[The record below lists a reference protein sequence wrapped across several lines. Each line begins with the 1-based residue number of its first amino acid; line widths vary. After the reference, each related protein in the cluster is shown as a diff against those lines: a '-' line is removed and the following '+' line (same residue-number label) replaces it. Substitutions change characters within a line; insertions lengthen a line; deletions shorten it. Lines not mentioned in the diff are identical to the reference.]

1 MTVGLLLAFSYAVVM
16 LKMPKEAN
24 QEENFVIQII
34 RYFKY
39 MDRFCYFE
47 VAYLL
52 RVVIYPSL
60 FNMTLNLSRV
70 VDIEPLIEFKKRMLI
85 AQKSLTRTFMPLEMI
100 THRRETDESF
110 KEFLEKEAKEK
121 EEAEKEWKEL
131 EEKKKAEE
139 FKKQEENLPIEQ
151 ASGG

>member
-1 MTVGLLLAFSYAVVM
+1 
-16 LKMPKEAN
+16 
-24 QEENFVIQII
+24 
-34 RYFKY
+34 

-110 KEFLEKEAKEK
+110 KEFLEKEAKDK

-131 EEKKKAEE
+131 E
-139 FKKQEENLPIEQ
+139 
-151 ASGG
+151 